1 MRPDTSHWRD
11 SDRYDFYDS
20 LSVEG
25 LAWECLRRSEPY
37 QEHFAE
43 LAAMNAETN
52 PYTDDAQHLWG
63 LRFPGA
69 TEPLHAPATGHLVAA
84 RQSCRSAHR
93 HRAVV
98 PAVAASA
105 RAC

>member
-1 MRPDTSHWRD
+1 MRPDISQWSD

-25 LAWECLRRSEPY
+25 LAWECLRRSESY

-43 LAAMNAETN
+43 LAAMNAETH

-69 TEPLHAPATGHLVAA
+69 TEPFHARTTGRLVAA
-84 RQSCRSAHR
+84 RQSGRAAHR

>member
-1 MRPDTSHWRD
+1 MRPDTSQWSE
-11 SDRYDFYDS
+11 SDRYEFYDS

-69 TEPLHAPATGHLVAA
+69 TEPFHTRTTGRLVAA
-84 RQSCRSAHR
+84 RQSGRSTHR
-93 HRAVV
+93 LRAVV
-98 PAVAASA
+98 PAVTASA